1 MIEKSVKNKDELND
15 FLRDEKELFFTN
27 LIICIQSAWEVGDS
41 AVDIATFHI
50 EETSTVMDIVITS
63 DDWLE
68 SLNLALFYFENVEN
82 YEYCE
87 EIKQTISKIDDDE

>member
-1 MIEKSVKNKDELND
+1 MIEINVKNKDELNE

-41 AVDIATFHI
+41 SVDIATFHI
-50 EETSTVMDIVITS
+50 EETSTVMDVVITS

-68 SLNLALFYFENVEN
+68 SLKLALFYFEGIEN

-87 EIKQTISKIDDDE
+87 EIKQIISKIHDDE